1 MSMDNAFE
9 DMPEPAVRRHR
20 GQLPDKPDAASPG
33 AAGVDALVAV
43 LPDGRLPSA
52 ALAELRHDSHG
63 EDSVEAMLAVLARVD
78 RRGRW
83 IVLLA
88 PPGLPRP
95 RTLSRLGIDPAQ
107 VLIVRPRGPEQALTA
122 AEKALAYGHC
132 AAVAIWPRRVD
143 ADSMARL
150 RRAAAQGGSLALLW
164 RRGAG
169 DGTRPVLNLN
179 PASAGSL
186 TIMLPAL
193 DGGGPAVRPSR
204 RESAPASQSI
214 DTQSLG
220 EGSRQRI
227 HPAGT
232 GHRSSPQLDLIL
244 PPACGPRP
252 TPLRPT
258 GQRPGRGR

>member
-9 DMPEPAVRRHR
+9 GMPEPAVRRHR
-20 GQLPDKPDAASPG
+20 EQLPDEPDAGSPG
-33 AAGVDALVAV
+33 GAGVNALEAV

-63 EDSVEAMLAVLARVD
+63 EASVEAMLAVLARLD

-88 PPGLPRP
+88 PPGLPRH

-107 VLIVRPRGPEQALTA
+107 VLIVQPRGQEQALTA
-122 AEKALAYGHC
+122 AEKALAYGRC

-150 RRAAAQGGSLALLW
+150 RRAAIRGGSLALLW

-186 TIMLPAL
+186 TIMLPAP
-193 DGGGPAVRPSR
+193 DSDGPAVRSR
-204 RESAPASQSI
+204 REAAPASRGT
-214 DTQSLG
+214 DTRSLA
-220 EGSRQRI
+220 EGSRKRA
-227 HPAGT
+227 HPAGR

-244 PPACGPRP
+244 PPACGSRL

-258 GQRPGRGR
+258 GQRPGRRR